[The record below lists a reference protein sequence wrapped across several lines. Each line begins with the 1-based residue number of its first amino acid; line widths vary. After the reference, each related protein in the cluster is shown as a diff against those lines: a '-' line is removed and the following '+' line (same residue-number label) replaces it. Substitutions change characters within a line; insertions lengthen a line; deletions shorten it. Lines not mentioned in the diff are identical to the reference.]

1 MHVDSSI
8 CYILIDSIHLKSHP
22 FFVFLNFKQL
32 LSIHSLMIL
41 IFLESA
47 GWTLCDETYV
57 WCVWHTSLLKKIQCL
72 SIFWDSLLTSWFIL
86 EVNQINSQQLFHF
99 MQISLVFSIVTCYV
113 WFLCSCS
120 IYIPKNLLVLFL
132 IFNDNW
138 CSLGKHFFMN
148 AEIIQDV
155 LFCKF
160 QTHFTIKP
168 FFVTNHAW
176 MCFSFIKYWF
186 IVFFH
191 YSLGLVK
198 RNGRRKVYN
207 TYNWNS

>member
-57 WCVWHTSLLKKIQCL
+57 WCVWHKSLLKKIQCL
-72 SIFWDSLLTSWFIL
+72 SIFWDSLLTHLGIFWKLIKLTLHNFSL
-86 EVNQINSQQLFHF
+86 HDF
-99 MQISLVFSIVTCYV
+99 MQISLVFSIVTYYV

-120 IYIPKNLLVLFL
+120 ISIPKKLLVLFL
-132 IFNDNW
+132 TFNGNW
-138 CSLGKHFFMN
+138 CLLGKHFFMN
-148 AEIIQDV
+148 VEIIEDV

-160 QTHFTIKP
+160 QTHFTIQSLQLSEKI
-168 FFVTNHAW
+168 VT
-176 MCFSFIKYWF
+176 S
-186 IVFFH
+186 
-191 YSLGLVK
+191 
-198 RNGRRKVYN
+198 
-207 TYNWNS
+207 